1 MYGDLLN
8 TIGFVET
15 ADPEVGEAMELEL
28 KRQRRNLELIA
39 SENIV
44 SPPLWLRWARYSQTN
59 MLRATRVTA
68 ITAAVQM

>member
-8 TIGFVET
+8 TIGFV
-15 ADPEVGEAMELEL
+15 AQSDPELGAAMELEL

-44 SPPLWLRWARYSQTN
+44 SPPLWRRWVRC
-59 MLRATRVTA
+59 
-68 ITAAVQM
+68 

>member
-28 KRQRRNLELIA
+28 KA
-39 SENIV
+39 S
-44 SPPLWLRWARYSQTN
+44 A
-59 MLRATRVTA
+59 A
-68 ITAAVQM
+68 IWS

>member
-28 KRQRRNLELIA
+28 NGCDGHGTHKQIC
-39 SENIV
+39 
-44 SPPLWLRWARYSQTN
+44 
-59 MLRATRVTA
+59 
-68 ITAAVQM
+68 